1 MILQDCVIPVNDQSQ
16 ELKPHGNAAFPCAG
30 YAPHYRQEDGDN
42 VPWHWHDELEV
53 IYIEKG
59 QMTAKVPSQT
69 FSLKQGDILVI
80 NGNTLHYAVAAP
92 ECDLRSFVFSP
103 ALVTGSGDS
112 AMAEKVNIFLM
123 RSSSRLGTASAVVP
137 GCNRPYKKRQ
147 I

>member
-112 AMAEKVNIFLM
+112 AMAEKVHPAPPYLPFLFGLLQ
-123 RSSSRLGTASAVVP
+123 RFRF
-137 GCNRPYKKRQ
+137 R
-147 I
+147 